1 MSKKKAIKA
10 GSVKVTL
17 LADDR
22 AIAEQYAP
30 PSESIRAF
38 VERQSRRVSILK
50 VAMCVMFRFYL
61 PQLTLTYPLTRD
73 ELIRVAEEE
82 DKRIRAE
89 ERRSSRAFALPG

>member
-1 MSKKKAIKA
+1 MKKRDVAN
-10 GSVKVTL
+10 GNGVKVTL
-17 LADDR
+17 TADDN
-22 AIAEQYAP
+22 AIAAQYAP

-82 DKRIRAE
+82 DNRIRAE